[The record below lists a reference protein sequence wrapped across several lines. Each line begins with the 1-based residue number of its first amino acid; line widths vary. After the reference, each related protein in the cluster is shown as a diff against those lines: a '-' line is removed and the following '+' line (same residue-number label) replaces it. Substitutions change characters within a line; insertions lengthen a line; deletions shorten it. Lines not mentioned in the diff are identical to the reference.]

1 MSTTARSETNGLSD
15 TSDQHA
21 DVLIVGGGFGGA
33 FAARE
38 AERRLGGQGV
48 RIILVCP
55 DNFLLFSP
63 LLPEATS
70 GTIEPRHAVVP
81 LRDLLR
87 STELLGGSVDGI
99 DLQARRALVT
109 DLGGKTRTVAYRT
122 LVLAPGSDPVTVSI
136 PGLRDHA
143 VGFKSLA
150 DAIWLRN
157 QVLHQLEKASSEV
170 SADRRRELLTF
181 TFIGG
186 GYAGVEALAELESLV
201 TDVRRRYR
209 ALRSDDFRWILVE
222 ARDTLL
228 PGLDERLAA
237 HTADALRARGVELH
251 LETRLVSCQGGM
263 VELDDG
269 TAPFRS
275 ETVVWTAGQQ
285 PSRLVSK
292 LELPTDDRGRVVVD
306 DHLRVQGY
314 TSVYAVGDSAAVP
327 DPDGGLCPPTAQHA
341 LRQGLACGRNVAA
354 DHGVGRAGPFAYR
367 TRGLAVTLG
376 RGTGTAQVRQ
386 WVFTGWPAWWMGRSY
401 HLLMMPGAARRTRIL
416 SDWTLGVIFPR
427 DVAQLGSL
435 GRRIPLPIPQDGS
448 EAD

>member
-1 MSTTARSETNGLSD
+1 VAAPTAPGARRPA
-15 TSDQHA
+15 DQHA
-21 DVLIVGGGFGGA
+21 DVLVVGGGFGGA
-33 FAARE
+33 FAARA

-48 RIILVCP
+48 RVVLVCP

-87 STELLGGSVDGI
+87 STELLGGTADEI
-99 DLQARRALVT
+99 DLAGRRAVVT
-109 DLGGKTRTVAYRT
+109 DLQGKERVVAYRT
-122 LVLAPGSDPVTVSI
+122 LVLAPGSDPLTLPI
-136 PGLRDHA
+136 PGLGDHA
-143 VGFKSLA
+143 VGFKTLA

-157 QVLHQLEKASSEV
+157 QVLHQLEKASAEV
-170 SADRRRELLTF
+170 SVERRRELLTF

-209 ALRSDDFRWILVE
+209 ALRSDDFRWVLVE

-228 PGLDERLAA
+228 PGLDERLAS
-237 HTADALRARGVELH
+237 HTADALRARGVHLH
-251 LETRLVSCQGGM
+251 LETRLLSCEGGR
-263 VELDDG
+263 VVLDDDRVE
-269 TAPFRS
+269 PFGS
-275 ETVVWTAGQQ
+275 ETIVWTAGQQ
-285 PSRLVSK
+285 PSRLVAR
-292 LELPTDDRGRVVVD
+292 LGLPLDDRGRVQVD
-306 DHLRVQGY
+306 DHLRVEGH
-314 TSVYAVGDSAAVP
+314 SGVYAVGDSAAVP
-327 DPDGGLCPPTAQHA
+327 DPDGGTCPATAQHA

-354 DHGVGRAGPFAYR
+354 DHGVGRPAPFAYR

-376 RGTGTAQVRQ
+376 EGQGTAQVRR

-401 HLLMMPGAARRTRIL
+401 HLLMIPGAARRARIV
-416 SDWTLGVIFPR
+416 SDWTLGLLFPR

-435 GRRIPLPIPQDGS
+435 GRRPPLPAPGQG
-448 EAD
+448 

>member
-1 MSTTARSETNGLSD
+1 MGGSG
-15 TSDQHA
+15 SDQHA

-48 RIILVCP
+48 RVVLVCP

-87 STELLGGSVDGI
+87 STEILGGTIVEIDMSARKARMVDLEGNS
-99 DLQARRALVT
+99 
-109 DLGGKTRTVAYRT
+109 RTVAYRT
-122 LVLAPGSDPVTVSI
+122 LVLAPGSDPVTVPI

-143 VGFKSLA
+143 VGFKTLA

-157 QVLHQLEKASSEV
+157 QVLHQLEKASSET
-170 SADRRRELLTF
+170 SAKRRRELLTF

-209 ALRSDDFRWILVE
+209 ALRSDDFRWVLVE

-237 HTADALRARGVELH
+237 HTAKALRARGVQLY
-251 LETRLVSCQGGM
+251 LETRLVSCRDG
-263 VELDDG
+263 VVTLDDPG
-269 TAPFRS
+269 VEPFRS
-275 ETVVWTAGQQ
+275 ETIVWTAGQQ
-285 PSRLVSK
+285 PSHLVSQ
-292 LELPTDDRGRVVVD
+292 LDLPVDDRGRVVVD
-306 DHLRVQGY
+306 DHLRVRGH
-314 TSVYAVGDSAAVP
+314 TAVYAIGDSAAVP

-354 DHGVGRAGPFAYR
+354 DHGVGRVAPFAYR
-367 TRGLAVTLG
+367 SRGLAVTLG

-416 SDWTLGVIFPR
+416 SDWILGVIFPR

-435 GRRIPLPIPQDGS
+435 GRRIPLPIPEDPPAPG
-448 EAD
+448 